1 MESRLIIL
9 SNKSRK
15 KRLATKALVAAIG
28 ATGALAIANTAHA
41 DTDVTVQ
48 QGDTVSKYA
57 QQYDTTVD
65 AIVNANKLQSADVI
79 HVGQRLH
86 IPTDKVNDANDQSG
100 QFAQT
105 AADAA
110 TNQSTGVGT
119 NNDDTATIS
128 DTANNA
134 NNTTQPT
141 ATTYTPS
148 NTYGS
153 NSGYTGSNN
162 YSDGNSGVTNTTAVT
177 ATAASTSVG
186 HGATYSPAQAVQRAQ
201 GQLGVPYVWGGTT
214 PGKGLDCSGLV
225 QYAYG
230 LDSSHRTT
238 YQQQALGA
246 HHYDVQNAQ
255 AGDLYFWGS
264 DSAPYHT
271 AIAEGNGNYIQAP
284 RPGQNV
290 QQGNINYYRP
300 NYYVSM
306 Q

>member
-86 IPTDKVNDANDQSG
+86 IPTNKVNDANDQSG

-105 AADAA
+105 ATDAA
-110 TNQSTGVGT
+110 TNQSTGTDSNNAANVSDAT
-119 NNDDTATIS
+119 NNT
-128 DTANNA
+128 

-141 ATTYTPS
+141 TTTYTPS

-153 NSGYTGSNN
+153 NSGYTGSSN
-162 YSDGNSGVTNTTAVT
+162 YSGGNSGTTNTTAVT
-177 ATAASTSVG
+177 ATAASTSVD

-290 QQGNINYYRP
+290 QQGSINYYRP

>member
-1 MESRLIIL
+1 M

-28 ATGALAIANTAHA
+28 ATGALAVANTAHA

-86 IPTDKVNDANDQSG
+86 IPTDKVNDATDQSG

-105 AADAA
+105 TADAA
-110 TNQSTGVGT
+110 TSQSTGAGAN
-119 NNDDTATIS
+119 NNDTTTIG

-134 NNTTQPT
+134 NNTAQPT
-141 ATTYTPS
+141 ATAYTPS
-148 NTYGS
+148 NTYGT
-153 NSGYTGSNN
+153 NNGYTGSSN
-162 YSDGNSGVTNTTAVT
+162 YSGGNTGSTNTAAVT

-264 DSAPYHT
+264 DAAPYHT